1 MDLSEVA
8 RSFRQLWESKPGVI
22 VLLVLGFAG
31 FLYLVVDT
39 WRHKRRRKRPR

>member
-8 RSFRQLWESKPGVI
+8 RSLQQIWQDKPVVI
-22 VLLVLGFAG
+22 VLLLLGFAG
-31 FLYLVVDT
+31 FVYLVIDA

>member
-1 MDLSEVA
+1 MA
-8 RSFRQLWESKPGVI
+8 RSLRQMWEAKPAVI
-22 VLLVLGFAG
+22 VLLIIGFAG

>member
-8 RSFRQLWESKPGVI
+8 RSLQQLWEAKPGVI
-22 VLLVLGFAG
+22 VLLILGFAG
-31 FLYLVVDT
+31 FVYLVVDT